1 MSLSAPF
8 ITRGRRAVVG
18 IASVVLVAGLAAC
31 SSSGDDKAG
40 GDDTASS
47 STKLTDVTV
56 GIPGTSSAFGFL
68 YVAQEKGIF
77 TKYGLNVKLEDVSNN
92 AQVPGL
98 VKGSFQFIPQAGTL
112 ERAALQNQPVVNV
125 LSALTAATS
134 ALVVAPGINTPEDLK
149 GKKIAS
155 AAANSTPTVLAKQYL
170 KDHGLSDSVKIV
182 SLQGEQA
189 QQTAFTSGQVEGL
202 FLNLDSVIKAQGK
215 VSGSKILATPAQL
228 NLPQGAQAGLGTSK
242 SFLKDHPDTVKA
254 MIGASLEATKYTLEH
269 EDEVVPIYAKA
280 FGDTP
285 DQAKQTYEQIKQFI
299 VLIATPTD
307 AQFATNASNDSVSLE
322 KTITAEQAKAT
333 WDTTLTEEVFKEL
346 NCPDVCAKS

>member
-1 MSLSAPF
+1 MSSSAPF
-8 ITRGRRAVVG
+8 ISRGRRAVVG
-18 IASVVLVAGLAAC
+18 IAAMALVAGLAAC
-31 SSSGDDKAG
+31 SSSG

-47 STKLTDVTV
+47 STSTALTDVTV

-77 TKYGLNVKLEDVSNN
+77 TKYGLNVKLEEVSNN
-92 AQVPGL
+92 AQIPGL
-98 VKGSFQFIPQAGTL
+98 VKGSFQFVPQAGTL
-112 ERAALQNQPVVNV
+112 ERAALQDQPVVNV

-134 ALVVAPGINTPEDLK
+134 ALVVGPGINTPDDLK

-155 AAANSTPTVLAKQYL
+155 AAANSTPTVLAKKYL
-170 KDHGLSDSVKIV
+170 ADHGLSDSVKIV

-189 QQTAFTSGQVEGL
+189 QQTAFTSGQVDGL

-269 EDEVVPIYAKA
+269 EDEVLPIYAKA

-285 DQAKQTYEQIKQFI
+285 DQAKETYEQIKDFI
-299 VLIATPTD
+299 VLIPTPTD

>member
-1 MSLSAPF
+1 M
-8 ITRGRRAVVG
+8 G
-18 IASVVLVAGLAAC
+18 IAAMALVAGLAAC
-31 SSSGDDKAG
+31 SSSG

-47 STKLTDVTV
+47 STSTALTDVTV

-77 TKYGLNVKLEDVSNN
+77 TKYGLNVKLEEVSNN
-92 AQVPGL
+92 AQIPGL
-98 VKGSFQFIPQAGTL
+98 VKGSFQFVPQAGTL
-112 ERAALQNQPVVNV
+112 ERAALQDQPVVNV

-134 ALVVAPGINTPEDLK
+134 ALVVGPGINTPDDLK

-155 AAANSTPTVLAKQYL
+155 AAANSTPTVLAKKYL
-170 KDHGLSDSVKIV
+170 ADHGLSDSVKIV

-189 QQTAFTSGQVEGL
+189 QQTAFTSGQVDGL

-269 EDEVVPIYAKA
+269 EDEVLPIYAKA

-285 DQAKQTYEQIKQFI
+285 DQAKETYEQIKDFI
-299 VLIATPTD
+299 VLIPTPTD